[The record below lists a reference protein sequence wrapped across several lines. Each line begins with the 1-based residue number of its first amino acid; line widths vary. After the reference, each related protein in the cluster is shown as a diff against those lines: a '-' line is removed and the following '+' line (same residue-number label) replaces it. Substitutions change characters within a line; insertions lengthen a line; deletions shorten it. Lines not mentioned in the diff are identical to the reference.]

1 MLLYERRGVALVFY
15 ALEDI
20 TMTSGPC
27 SLRSGG
33 GRATLGLTTAK
44 ARRVVRSFLR
54 YVGPS
59 CHTAGCAVQSD
70 YGFIRPGPGAEGTGR

>member
-1 MLLYERRGVALVFY
+1 MARARWG
-15 ALEDI
+15 
-20 TMTSGPC
+20 
-27 SLRSGG
+27 RWG

-44 ARRVVRSFLR
+44 ARRVVRSFLH